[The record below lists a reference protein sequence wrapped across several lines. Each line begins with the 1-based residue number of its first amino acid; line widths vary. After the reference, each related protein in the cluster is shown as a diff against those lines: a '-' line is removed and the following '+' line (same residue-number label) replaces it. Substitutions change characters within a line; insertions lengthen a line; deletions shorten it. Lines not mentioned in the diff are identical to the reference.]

1 MKISVAF
8 LACAIIAALAVCSPC
23 YAERALNNDENKNN
37 HDDSAF
43 GEMEMDS
50 AMKGMH
56 GRGLKAGNHTKP
68 KSFSYTNVRLESSTP
83 TNTQDLLASNAA
95 AAQAMPQQNGLLH
108 KLLPKKYVAVPV
120 PVPTPVPTPTPSP
133 TPLPTPTPSPPT
145 PTPSPPN
152 GDDGI
157 LLESVSGPAKTNTV
171 PPTNP
176 FVNTETDA
184 VASFEGENDSQSLEE
199 RKELLQQLLA
209 MTERQIEQANE
220 NGYATEE

>member
-1 MKISVAF
+1 
-8 LACAIIAALAVCSPC
+8 
-23 YAERALNNDENKNN
+23 
-37 HDDSAF
+37 
-43 GEMEMDS
+43 MDS

-83 TNTQDLLASNAA
+83 TDTLDSLASNAA
-95 AAQAMPQQNGLLH
+95 VAQAMPQQNGLFH

-120 PVPTPVPTPTPSP
+120 PVPTPVPQPSP
-133 TPLPTPTPSPPT
+133 SPS
-145 PTPSPPN
+145 PSPPN
-152 GDDGI
+152 GDDGL
-157 LLESVSGPAKTNTV
+157 LLESVSGPATTNTVPPTEKTV

-176 FVNTETDA
+176 FVNTETDE
-184 VASFEGENDSQSLEE
+184 VASFEGANDSQSLEE

>member
-1 MKISVAF
+1 M
-8 LACAIIAALAVCSPC
+8 
-23 YAERALNNDENKNN
+23 NND
-37 HDDSAF
+37 DGAF

-83 TNTQDLLASNAA
+83 TDTLDSLASNAA
-95 AAQAMPQQNGLLH
+95 AAQAVPQQNGLFK

-120 PVPTPVPTPTPSP
+120 PVPTPIPTPIPTPS
-133 TPLPTPTPSPPT
+133 PT

-157 LLESVSGPAKTNTV
+157 LLESVSGPATTNTV

-184 VASFEGENDSQSLEE
+184 VASFEGENDGQSLEE

-209 MTERQIEQANE
+209 MTEKQIEQANE
-220 NGYATEE
+220 NGYAETEE

>member
-1 MKISVAF
+1 M
-8 LACAIIAALAVCSPC
+8 AIKT
-23 YAERALNNDENKNN
+23 Y
-37 HDDSAF
+37 HDVLINRNCVFVGSDRNTDDGDAF
-43 GEMEMDS
+43 GGMEMDS

-83 TNTQDLLASNAA
+83 TDTLDSLASNAA
-95 AAQAMPQQNGLLH
+95 AAQAMPQQNGLFK
-108 KLLPKKYVAVPV
+108 KLLPKKYIAVPV
-120 PVPTPVPTPTPSP
+120 PVPTPVPNPSP
-133 TPLPTPTPSPPT
+133 SPSPSPPDE
-145 PTPSPPN
+145 
-152 GDDGI
+152 DDGI
-157 LLESVSGPAKTNTV
+157 LLESVSGPATTNTVTPPPEKTV

-184 VASFEGENDSQSLEE
+184 VASFEGESDGQSLQE

-220 NGYATEE
+220 NGHAATEE